1 MSILSCFSSR
11 SLALTSVVGLF
22 VMMTACLASG
32 QSAEGTL
39 DTQRGEASYYADK
52 FAGRTTANGETFD
65 PSEMTAAHP
74 NLPFDTRVRVTRVH
88 GGESVIVR
96 INDRGPY
103 ADDRIIDLSE
113 AAAQEIGMIEEGV
126 VEVRVDVLEQP
137 DDGAVTSSRESSS
150 GGGSSGA
157 SVW

>member
-1 MSILSCFSSR
+1 MSIRPYSSSR
-11 SLALTSVVGLF
+11 FLVLTSVVGLF

-32 QSAEGTL
+32 QSSQRVL
-39 DTQRGEASYYADK
+39 DTRVGEASYYADK

-74 NLPFDTRVRVTRVH
+74 SLPFDTRVRVTRVET
-88 GGESVIVR
+88 GESVTVR

-113 AAAQEIGMIEEGV
+113 AAAQEIGMIHEGV
-126 VEVRVDVLEQP
+126 VEVRIDVLDQP
-137 DDGAVTSSRESSS
+137 DDSRVTSSRESSS
-150 GGGSSGA
+150 GGDSGA

>member
-1 MSILSCFSSR
+1 MSTLPCFSSR
-11 SLALTSVVGLF
+11 SLVFTSVVGLF

-32 QSAEGTL
+32 QSSQRAL
-39 DTQRGEASYYADK
+39 DTRVGEASYYADK

-74 NLPFDTRVRVTRVH
+74 SLPFDTRVRVTRVE
-88 GGESVIVR
+88 GGESVTVR

-103 ADDRIIDLSE
+103 ADNRIIDLSE
-113 AAAQEIGMIEEGV
+113 AAAQEIGMIHEGV
-126 VEVRVDVLEQP
+126 VEVRIEVLDQP
-137 DDGAVTSSRESSS
+137 DDGRMTSSRESSS
-150 GGGSSGA
+150 DGGNSGA

>member
-1 MSILSCFSSR
+1 MSILPCFSSR
-11 SLALTSVVGLF
+11 SLVLTSVVGLF

-32 QSAEGTL
+32 QSSQRAL
-39 DTQRGEASYYADK
+39 DTRVGEASYYADK

-74 NLPFDTRVRVTRVH
+74 SLPFGTHVRVTH
-88 GGESVIVR
+88 MQTGESVTVR

-113 AAAQEIGMIEEGV
+113 AAAKKIGMIQEGV
-126 VEVRVDVLEQP
+126 VEVRLEVLEQP
-137 DDGAVTSSRESSS
+137 DDSRMTSSRESSS
-150 GGGSSGA
+150 DGDNAGA

>member
-1 MSILSCFSSR
+1 MSIPFSSSLR
-11 SLALTSVVGLF
+11 SLVLTSTVGLLLL
-22 VMMTACLASG
+22 MTACLASG
-32 QSAEGTL
+32 QSADRTL
-39 DTQRGEASYYADK
+39 DQAQGEASYYADK

-74 NLPFDTRVRVTRVH
+74 SLPFDTRVRVTRVQN
-88 GGESVIVR
+88 GESVTVR

-113 AAAQEIGMIEEGV
+113 AAAQKIGMIDEGV
-126 VEVRVDVLEQP
+126 VEVRLEVLERP
-137 DDGAVTSSRESSS
+137 DESQVTSSRESSS
-150 GGGSSGA
+150 GDDSGA